1 MLRENIHDLM
11 SFFVVAREKNF
22 TRAASQLGV
31 SQSALSHA
39 IRALEERLG
48 LRLLTRTTRNVS
60 PTDAGQ
66 RLIDELAPLIN
77 SMQEKLDMI
86 STSSHQPKGKIR
98 ITTVDY
104 PATHILWPKLRPFLS
119 RYPNIE
125 VEISIDYGLT
135 DIIENRFDAG
145 IRLGEHLA
153 KDMIA
158 LPIGSDMRMAVV
170 GTPAYFKKY
179 PQPQTL
185 QDLMEHNCIN
195 LRVPTSGGLY
205 PWEFDDDKGEVKIRP
220 KGQLIF
226 NTYPHILQATL
237 DGFGLA
243 YIPEGE
249 VMEFIN
255 SGKLIRVLDEFCLPF
270 SGYYLYYPNRRH
282 HTIAFQLFLD
292 ALRKPANTISHMPE
306 R

>member
-11 SFFVVAREKNF
+11 SFFVVAREKSF

-39 IRALEERLG
+39 MRGLEERLG

-60 PTDAGQ
+60 TTAAGE
-66 RLIDELAPLIN
+66 RLIEEIGPLIET
-77 SMQEKLDMI
+77 MDEKLDLI
-86 STSSHQPKGKIR
+86 SNTADEPKGKIR

-104 PATHILWPKLRPFLS
+104 PASHILWPKLRPFLKK
-119 RYPNIE
+119 YPKIE
-125 VEISIDYGLT
+125 VEISINYGLT
-135 DIIENRFDAG
+135 DIIEERFDAG

-158 LPIGSDMRMAVV
+158 LPIGPSMRMAIV
-170 GTPAYFKKY
+170 GAPSYFENRPK
-179 PQPQTL
+179 PETL
-185 QDLMEHNCIN
+185 HDLTNHNCIN

-205 PWEFDDDKGEVKIRP
+205 PWELDDENGEVKVRP

-226 NTYPHILQATL
+226 NTYPHILEAVL

-249 VMEFIN
+249 VTEFIKEK
-255 SGKLIRVLDEFCLPF
+255 KLVRVLEKYCLPF
-270 SGYYLYYPNRRH
+270 PGYYLYYPNRRH
-282 HTIAFQLFLD
+282 HPVAFQLFID
-292 ALRKPANTISHMPE
+292 ALRQHV
-306 R
+306 

>member
-11 SFFVVAREKNF
+11 SFFVVAREKSF

-39 IRALEERLG
+39 MRGLEERLG

-60 PTDAGQ
+60 TTAAGE
-66 RLIDELAPLIN
+66 RLIEEIAPLIET
-77 SMQEKLDMI
+77 MDEKLDLI
-86 STSSHQPKGKIR
+86 SNTADEPKGKIR

-104 PATHILWPKLRPFLS
+104 PASHILWPKLRPFLKKH
-119 RYPNIE
+119 PKIE
-125 VEISIDYGLT
+125 VEISINYGLT
-135 DIIENRFDAG
+135 DIIEERFDAG

-158 LPIGSDMRMAVV
+158 LPIGPSMRMAIV
-170 GTPAYFKKY
+170 GAPSYFEKHPK
-179 PQPQTL
+179 PETL
-185 QDLMEHNCIN
+185 HDLTDHNCIN

-205 PWEFDDDKGEVKIRP
+205 PWELDDEHGEVKVRP

-226 NTYPHILQATL
+226 NTYPHILEAVL

-249 VMEFIN
+249 VTEFIKQK
-255 SGKLIRVLDEFCLPF
+255 KLIRVLEKYCLPF
-270 SGYYLYYPNRRH
+270 PGYYLYYPNRRH
-282 HTIAFQLFLD
+282 HPVAFQLFID
-292 ALRKPANTISHMPE
+292 ALRQHV
-306 R
+306 

>member
-11 SFFVVAREKNF
+11 SFFVVAREKSF

-39 IRALEERLG
+39 IRGLEERLG

-60 PTDAGQ
+60 ATDAGE
-66 RLIDELAPLIN
+66 RLIEELVPLIDT
-77 SMQEKLDMI
+77 MQEKLDLI
-86 STSSHQPKGKIR
+86 SKAADEPKGKIR

-104 PATHILWPKLRPFLS
+104 PASHILWPKLRPFLKK
-119 RYPNIE
+119 YPQIE
-125 VEISIDYGLT
+125 VEISINYGLT
-135 DIIENRFDAG
+135 DIIEERFDAG

-158 LPIGSDMRMAVV
+158 VPIGPTMRMAVV
-170 GTPAYFKKY
+170 GTPAYFEKRQK
-179 PQPQTL
+179 PKTL
-185 QDLMEHNCIN
+185 HDLMDHNCIN

-205 PWEFDDDKGEVKIRP
+205 PWEFDDEHGEVKIRP
-220 KGQLIF
+220 KGQLVF
-226 NTYPHILQATL
+226 NTYPHILEAVL

-249 VMEFIN
+249 VEEFLKN
-255 SGKLIRVLDEFCLPF
+255 GRLIRVLDRYCLPF
-270 SGYYLYYPNRRH
+270 PGYYLYYPNRRH
-282 HTIAFQLFLD
+282 HPIAFQLFIA
-292 ALRKPANTISHMPE
+292 ALRQHEK
-306 R
+306 

>member
-11 SFFVVAREKNF
+11 SFFVVAREKSF

-39 IRALEERLG
+39 MRGLEERLG

-60 PTDAGQ
+60 TTAAGE
-66 RLIDELAPLIN
+66 RLIEDIGPLIET
-77 SMQEKLDMI
+77 MDEKLDLI
-86 STSSHQPKGKIR
+86 SNTADEPKGKIR

-104 PATHILWPKLRPFLS
+104 PASHILWPKLRPFLKK
-119 RYPNIE
+119 YPKIE
-125 VEISIDYGLT
+125 VEISINYGLT
-135 DIIENRFDAG
+135 DIIEERFDAG

-158 LPIGSDMRMAVV
+158 LPIGPSMRMAIV
-170 GTPAYFKKY
+170 GAPSYFENRPK
-179 PQPQTL
+179 PETL
-185 QDLMEHNCIN
+185 HDLTNHNCIN

-205 PWEFDDDKGEVKIRP
+205 PWELDDENGEVKVRP

-226 NTYPHILQATL
+226 NTYPHILEAVL

-249 VMEFIN
+249 VTEFIKEK
-255 SGKLIRVLDEFCLPF
+255 KLVRVLEKYCLPF
-270 SGYYLYYPNRRH
+270 PGYYLYYPNRRH
-282 HTIAFQLFLD
+282 HPVAFQLFID
-292 ALRKPANTISHMPE
+292 ALRQHV
-306 R
+306 

>member
-11 SFFVVAREKNF
+11 SFFVVAREKSF

-39 IRALEERLG
+39 MRGLEERLG

-60 PTDAGQ
+60 TTAAGE
-66 RLIDELAPLIN
+66 RLIEDIGPLIET
-77 SMQEKLDMI
+77 MDEKLDLI
-86 STSSHQPKGKIR
+86 SNTADEPKGKIR

-104 PATHILWPKLRPFLS
+104 PASHILWPKLRPFLKK
-119 RYPNIE
+119 YPKIE
-125 VEISIDYGLT
+125 VEISINYGLT
-135 DIIENRFDAG
+135 DIIEERFDAG

-158 LPIGSDMRMAVV
+158 LPIGPSMRMAIV
-170 GTPAYFKKY
+170 GAPSYFENRPK
-179 PQPQTL
+179 PETL
-185 QDLMEHNCIN
+185 HDLTNHNCIN

-205 PWEFDDDKGEVKIRP
+205 PWELDDENGEVKVRP

-226 NTYPHILQATL
+226 NTYPHILEAVL

-249 VMEFIN
+249 VAQFIKEK
-255 SGKLIRVLDEFCLPF
+255 KLVRVLEKYCLPF
-270 SGYYLYYPNRRH
+270 PGYYLYYPNRRH
-282 HTIAFQLFLD
+282 HPVAFQLFID
-292 ALRKPANTISHMPE
+292 ALRQHV
-306 R
+306 

>member
-11 SFFVVAREKNF
+11 SFFVVAREKSF

-39 IRALEERLG
+39 MRGLEERLG

-60 PTDAGQ
+60 TTAAGE
-66 RLIDELAPLIN
+66 RLIEDIGPLIET
-77 SMQEKLDMI
+77 MDEKLDLI
-86 STSSHQPKGKIR
+86 SNTADEPKGKIR

-104 PATHILWPKLRPFLS
+104 PASHILWPKLRPFLKK
-119 RYPNIE
+119 YPKIE
-125 VEISIDYGLT
+125 VEISINYGLT
-135 DIIENRFDAG
+135 DIIEERFDAG

-158 LPIGSDMRMAVV
+158 LPIGPSMRMAIV
-170 GTPAYFKKY
+170 GAPSYFENRPK
-179 PQPQTL
+179 PETL
-185 QDLMEHNCIN
+185 HDLTNHNCIN

-205 PWEFDDDKGEVKIRP
+205 PWELDDENGEVKVRP

-226 NTYPHILQATL
+226 NTYPHILEAVL

-249 VMEFIN
+249 VAQFIKEK
-255 SGKLIRVLDEFCLPF
+255 KLVRVLEKYCLLFP
-270 SGYYLYYPNRRH
+270 GYYLYYPNRRH
-282 HTIAFQLFLD
+282 HPVAFQLFID
-292 ALRKPANTISHMPE
+292 ALRQHF
-306 R
+306 

>member
-11 SFFVVAREKNF
+11 SFFVVAREKSF

-39 IRALEERLG
+39 MRGLEERLG

-60 PTDAGQ
+60 TTAAGE
-66 RLIDELAPLIN
+66 RLIEEIGPLIET
-77 SMQEKLDMI
+77 MDEKLDLI
-86 STSSHQPKGKIR
+86 SNTTDEPKGKIR

-104 PATHILWPKLRPFLS
+104 PASHILWPKLRPFLKK
-119 RYPNIE
+119 YPKIE
-125 VEISIDYGLT
+125 VEISINYGLT
-135 DIIENRFDAG
+135 DIIEERFDAG

-158 LPIGSDMRMAVV
+158 LPIGPSMRMAIV
-170 GTPAYFKKY
+170 GAPSYFENRPK
-179 PQPQTL
+179 PETL
-185 QDLMEHNCIN
+185 HDLTNHNCIN

-205 PWEFDDDKGEVKIRP
+205 PWELDDENGEVKVRP

-226 NTYPHILQATL
+226 NTYPHILEAVL

-249 VMEFIN
+249 VAQFIKEK
-255 SGKLIRVLDEFCLPF
+255 KLVRVLEKYCLPF
-270 SGYYLYYPNRRH
+270 PGYYLYYPNRRH
-282 HTIAFQLFLD
+282 HPVAFQLFID
-292 ALRKPANTISHMPE
+292 ALRQHV
-306 R
+306 